1 MFTAAAGEIV
11 NQMKTMREGIGATL
25 DEQVVQASLSSLRT
39 AYAPLWDGAP
49 RWILPLFAC
58 SLHARTHAR
67 TYAHTHSTAFAR
79 PIIDKPMCVRTVHRL
94 ALAAERALVVSQR
107 WAMFVLQLVAG
118 WLPSAGVF
126 YWRRPTL

>member
-1 MFTAAAGEIV
+1 MSAPKMFTAAAGEIV

-49 RWILPLFAC
+49 RWNLPLFAC

-67 TYAHTHSTAFAR
+67 THTHTHTHTQPFLRAPSSISQCA
-79 PIIDKPMCVRTVHRL
+79 CVPCTI
-94 ALAAERALVVSQR
+94 
-107 WAMFVLQLVAG
+107 
-118 WLPSAGVF
+118 
-126 YWRRPTL
+126 